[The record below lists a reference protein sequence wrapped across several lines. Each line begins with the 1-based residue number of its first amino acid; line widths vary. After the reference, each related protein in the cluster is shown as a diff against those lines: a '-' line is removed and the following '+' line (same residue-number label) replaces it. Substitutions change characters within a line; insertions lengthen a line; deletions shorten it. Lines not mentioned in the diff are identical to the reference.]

1 MDLDR
6 VEGVIG
12 VNIVERVC
20 EPICVHAC
28 LAVEAMRHACYVCL
42 CCWRESGARATR
54 RARDANLEGA
64 VLVRGPDI

>member
-1 MDLDR
+1 MDR
-6 VEGVIG
+6 VGGVIG
-12 VNIVERVC
+12 VNIGACVRAYLCARV
-20 EPICVHAC
+20 P